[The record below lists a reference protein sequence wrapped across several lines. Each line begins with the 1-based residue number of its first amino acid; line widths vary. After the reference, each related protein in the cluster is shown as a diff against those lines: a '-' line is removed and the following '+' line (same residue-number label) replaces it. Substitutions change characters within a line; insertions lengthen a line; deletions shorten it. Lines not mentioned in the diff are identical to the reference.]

1 MTGITTQK
9 QAWEHLANLPHL
21 KKVRDGDYEP
31 GLWFTAEPNDGTGRW
46 GQWGIKAKPSRRGLT
61 LMDLMRAGDEPP
73 PETGYDTSQVR
84 GAGMDPDLPLGP
96 VSFSANEKY
105 QVWSDNVMSLF
116 EEGVSRQWSATQDI
130 PWDRLAPLPRDLEK
144 ALCHICTFLT
154 RVEFGA
160 ADRLGP
166 WLPRIGYAFYET
178 KMFLGTQILD
188 ETRHMEVFRK
198 RALANGGG
206 MGSSFG
212 TSTSLQSTDTE
223 IGLDIKTIFDDF
235 ASTSYL
241 VHFVGEG
248 MVLDMF
254 RFSEFLG
261 QTEVDKII
269 FQRVTQDEARHVA
282 FGTMRLKYFLEHCPD
297 REEELDRLHL
307 VADQVEINQTA
318 YLLLNPHILEAS
330 AILAGGGVTRIDKG
344 YGLYRKV
351 YMNMRTEYLRRC
363 ELVGFPRADRC
374 LMPPEPPF

>member
-9 QAWEHLANLPHL
+9 QAWEHLRNLPHL
-21 KKVRDGDYEP
+21 KKVRDGDFEP
-31 GLWFTAEPNDGTGRW
+31 GPWFTAEPNDGTGRS
-46 GQWGIKAKPSRRGLT
+46 GQWGIKATPSRRGLT

-73 PETGYDTSQVR
+73 PETGYDTAQVR

-96 VSFSANEKY
+96 VSFSANKKY
-105 QVWSDNVMSLF
+105 QVWSDNVMSLY
-116 EEGVSRQWSATQDI
+116 EEGVSRQWSATRDI
-130 PWDRLAPLPRDLEK
+130 PWDRLVPLPRDMEK

-166 WLPRIGYAFYET
+166 WLPRIGNAFYEV
-178 KMFLGTQILD
+178 KMFLGTQIMD

-223 IGLDIKTIFDDF
+223 IGLDLKIIFDEF

-261 QTEVDKII
+261 QTDVDKII
-269 FQRVTQDEARHVA
+269 FQRVIQDEARHVA
-282 FGTMRLKYFLEHCPD
+282 FGTMRLKYFLENCPD
-297 REEELDRLHL
+297 REGELDRLHQ
-307 VADQVEINQTA
+307 VADQVEVNQTA

-344 YGLYRKV
+344 YELYRTV
-351 YMNMRTEYLRRC
+351 YMSMRREYLRRC
-363 ELVGFPRADRC
+363 ELVGFPRTDRC